1 MSGDAGTKN
10 PQGAEENGNDKI
22 VGMTLADY
30 MSVPVVEH
38 DKANSQGRAPS
49 RTGENSGRINTPPS
63 GSGNSSRGG
72 TASGSR
78 GNPKFVRLAPAHI
91 APPSKPA
98 PQWVVEMQVPGS
110 TFCLSKTYFV

>member
-1 MSGDAGTKN
+1 MSGDAETKIH
-10 PQGAEENGNDKI
+10 QGAEENGNDKI

-30 MSVPVVEH
+30 MSVPVAEH
-38 DKANSQGRAPS
+38 NKANSQSQGP
-49 RTGENSGRINTPPS
+49 PPS

-98 PQWVVEMQVPGS
+98 PQWVVEMQVPPGS
-110 TFCLSKTYFV
+110 TSCLSKTYFK